1 MNERVASEPVVLPIP
16 AKPAVQ
22 QRLLQVARELAAT
35 VPLEQVSLSEIARIA
50 KVSWPTVRRYL
61 GSTERLRAVLQ
72 HENLDQIPRA
82 PGTRELVLAAAAR
95 VFARKGYA
103 AATLEDLGT
112 EAGMT
117 KGAVYWHFGSKAD
130 VFHALVQTRV
140 AEHLNGMP
148 ERVEA
153 ALAMDD
159 PREGLS
165 RILALQ
171 LAAIKSDPVFP
182 RLFFEFVGESRN
194 AAVREQV
201 SEVYRHSHSFTA
213 DLTHALRAKGRLSDQ
228 ADPEAFAMLW
238 GALLDGL
245 LLLSLVDPDR
255 IRPETL
261 APQLVELI
269 WNGLNRR

>member
-1 MNERVASEPVVLPIP
+1 
-16 AKPAVQ
+16 
-22 QRLLQVARELAAT
+22 VARELAGT
-35 VPLEQVSLSEIARIA
+35 VPLEQISFSEIARIA

-61 GSTERLRAVLQ
+61 GSRERLHAFLQ
-72 HENLDQIPRA
+72 RENLDRVPKAR
-82 PGTRELVLAAAAR
+82 GTRDLVLDSAGR

-103 AATLEDLGT
+103 AATLEDVGA

-130 VFHALVQTRV
+130 VFYALVQSRA
-140 AEHLNGMP
+140 AEQLNGMP

-153 ALAMDD
+153 ALAMED

-182 RLFFEFVGESRN
+182 RLFLEFVGESRN
-194 AAVREQV
+194 PAVRERV

-213 DLTHALRAKGRLSDQ
+213 DLTHALRAQGRLSER
-228 ADPEAFAMLW
+228 ADPEAFAMMW
-238 GALLDGL
+238 SALLDGL

-269 WNGLNRR
+269 WHGLKRRHGNI